1 MVYVENLSLK
11 KKKKKKSPIN
21 HRVIS
26 ENPNP
31 IKKNNPTNTK
41 PISSEKKYKKKNYG
55 GLKLSKADQRSR
67 QTLSAHTSTRTR
79 SCTHMHKY
87 THMHIYR
94 ILYIVFTAFH
104 ILLHLDFG
112 IHICA

>member
-1 MVYVENLSLK
+1 MVYVENLSLKK

-41 PISSEKKYKKKNYG
+41 PISSEKKKK
-55 GLKLSKADQRSR
+55 
-67 QTLSAHTSTRTR
+67 
-79 SCTHMHKY
+79 
-87 THMHIYR
+87 
-94 ILYIVFTAFH
+94 
-104 ILLHLDFG
+104 
-112 IHICA
+112 